1 MRRLRVLG
9 VLMLAACD
17 RGETHAPA
25 VQAAPVPVSVAAP
38 VVTDRDGDGVV
49 DELDRCPDESGVPES
64 GCPDLDLDKD
74 GVDNANDRCPD
85 VAEIVNGIEDRDGC
99 PDEVPPE
106 VRGLVGPIA
115 GVVFD
120 FNKATFKPQSFAA
133 LDRIVEI
140 LLRYPEVRIE
150 VSGHVDSKGSDDF
163 ARRARTAGRRAEA
176 VQRYLVTQGVA
187 GERVVTRD
195 AHDEEPIAD
204 NKTAE
209 GRARNRRVE
218 IKLLAP

>member
-1 MRRLRVLG
+1 MRRWQVLG

-17 RGETHAPA
+17 RGETDAPA

-49 DELDRCPDESGVPES
+49 DESDRCPDESGPGN
-64 GCPDLDLDKD
+64 GCPDLDIDKD
-74 GVDNANDRCPD
+74 GVDNTNDRCPD

-106 VRGLVGPIA
+106 VSGLVGPIA
-115 GVVFD
+115 GIVFD

-133 LDRIVEI
+133 LDRIVEV

-150 VSGHVDSKGSDDF
+150 VSGHVDSKGSLFDH
-163 ARRARTAGRRAEA
+163 ALRTRMAGRRAEA
-176 VQRYLVTQGVA
+176 VRRYLVEHGVA

-195 AHDEEPIAD
+195 AHNREPIAD
-204 NKTAE
+204 NRTAE